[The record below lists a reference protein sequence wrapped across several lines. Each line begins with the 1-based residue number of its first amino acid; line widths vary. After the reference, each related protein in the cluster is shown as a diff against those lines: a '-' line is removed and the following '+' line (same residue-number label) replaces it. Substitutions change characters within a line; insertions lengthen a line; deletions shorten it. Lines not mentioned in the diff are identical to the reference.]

1 VSSTEDVYT
10 RLREI
15 ILSGEIS
22 PNAVLSQVRLA
33 RSALTVLG
41 KIDPRHQPVAIT
53 AALAQV
59 RRADAAPA

>member
-33 RSALTVLG
+33 RSLG
-41 KIDPRHQPVAIT
+41 VSVTPVREAMR
-53 AALAQV
+53 LPG
-59 RRADAAPA
+59 RP